1 MERIRW
7 ATIFADGTPVEL
19 AYRFPGAH
27 RRTGTAYDMA
37 LYLGSELEEAEYE
50 EWRRRLAERV
60 AVVTGKMDVGLFIL
74 NGTSSNLAH
83 GVVTQGKLLYARDES
98 VLKEFEADVR
108 TAFLRTVYESSVAS
122 WRPIT

>member
-7 ATIFADGTPVEL
+7 ATIFADETPVEL

-27 RRTGTAYDMA
+27 RRAGSAYDMA
-37 LYLGSELEEAEYE
+37 LYLGSEVEEADYE

-60 AVVTGKMDVGLFIL
+60 AVATGDPEVGLFIL
-74 NGTSSNLAH
+74 NGASSNLGY

-98 VLKEFEADVR
+98 VLKEFEATVR
-108 TAFLRTVYESSVAS
+108 TAFLRTVYESSTAS
-122 WRPIT
+122 RR